1 MLKFICSKVEGSV
14 RLIKC
19 NEHQKGT
26 VWRKKENIGGIM
38 RLFINEGILKRKWN
52 GNVSIRQKD
61 GRVTLRIPNYDEVT
75 KEEPYFEFIIPN
87 AKRKM
92 LKNNLWIYN
101 VLPEETEN
109 RIVFS
114 ESCGSYTGEIYALL
128 RSTDVVPDDIYI
140 SKTQRKNV
148 KVLKRL
154 RFVDSECDL
163 GDFLSNV
170 YFIRIKLNRREELPI
185 YLTYEN
191 AKNLRKA
198 IVFRR
203 NSLGMWNANI
213 EVKKISNTEGKYIS
227 LSEI

>member
-1 MLKFICSKVEGSV
+1 
-14 RLIKC
+14 
-19 NEHQKGT
+19 
-26 VWRKKENIGGIM
+26 M

-92 LKNNLWIYN
+92 LKNNLWI
-101 VLPEETEN
+101 
-109 RIVFS
+109 
-114 ESCGSYTGEIYALL
+114 YTGEIYALL